1 MNIQKLGEKFIL
13 VDLCDVNIRKVKPL
27 YITTDTII
35 LQVAENTEQPKTTY
49 PIKMRTMQYKDT
61 HIMAEDRYIITK
73 KEYEYIL
80 PKLIRQETNKL
91 LYAINLTKAHIST
104 KLYHKILPQ
113 YRTLFYVYTNTKKY
127 TNKVN
132 QLINTLKTIT
142 H

>member
-13 VDLCDVNIRKVKPL
+13 VDLCNVNIRKVKPL
-27 YITTDTII
+27 YITTDKII
-35 LQVAENTEQPKTTY
+35 LQVAEDMDFKLTY
-49 PIKMRTMQYKDT
+49 PIKIKTMQCKD
-61 HIMAEDRYIITK
+61 IYIIAEDRFIITK
-73 KEYEYIL
+73 KQYEYIL